1 MLICLII
8 AFLGG
13 EKWDTVGF
21 WGSGLYPIDLCKT
34 GHGKGNFMTRPP
46 DYFSVSAGVKWR
58 RGVAQKDTA

>member
-13 EKWDTVGF
+13 EKWETVGF

-34 GHGKGNFMTRPP
+34 GHGKGNFMTQPP